1 METEFRPPRAPHGL
15 RGKFR
20 RIHASYFRPAFQLQ
34 RICRSG
40 FCDALRS
47 SQDHAPSEPGGFGIA
62 EGRLNTPAHGIG
74 VAPDGKSLWV
84 NSTLANAVF
93 EYSLPDLALV
103 GHTSLP
109 LVYPL
114 GHVPT
119 GSVPEWI
126 TFTPDSRLVYISNSG
141 NRLVSAIDTKTL
153 KLVAVIPVGEVPKRI
168 DTLVLH

>member
-1 METEFRPPRAPHGL
+1 MIRRPPRSTLFPYTTL
-15 RGKFR
+15 FR
-20 RIHASYFRPAFQLQ
+20 S
-34 RICRSG
+34 
-40 FCDALRS
+40 
-47 SQDHAPSEPGGFGIA
+47 
-62 EGRLNTPAHGIG
+62 
-74 VAPDGKSLWV
+74 PDGKSLWV

-153 KLVAVIPVGEVPKRI
+153 KLVAVDRKSVV
-168 DTLVLH
+168 

>member
-1 METEFRPPRAPHGL
+1 MLFRSP
-15 RGKFR
+15 
-20 RIHASYFRPAFQLQ
+20 Q
-34 RICRSG
+34 RINERQ
-40 FCDALRS
+40 R
-47 SQDHAPSEPGGFGIA
+47 
-62 EGRLNTPAHGIG
+62 G
-74 VAPDGKSLWV
+74 VTNQRQIRQRVFKSLWV